1 LTLTGEISMRH
12 IALGLVAALALHAA
26 PSFAQLQVPAQA
38 SQQVRDPTM
47 VVEDRGQ
54 KLEFFSTLRASPEV
68 MSGGRVVVHRIK
80 AARADAPFGPKAL
93 GVVYNH
99 TIQVQGFL
107 TGEVS
112 FKPKESALPADIESA
127 GYHGLKKI
135 VEPNIYVVVART
147 PAELKAMFA
156 ALKARNDL
164 EWVEIPVNYGI
175 SANSATAVLDAAKKV
190 PTHMTQ
196 KEKTAGK

>member
-1 LTLTGEISMRH
+1 MRH
-12 IALGLVAALALHAA
+12 VALVLVVAFATYAS
-26 PSFAQLQVPAQA
+26 PSFAQLPVPSQT

-68 MSGGRVVVHRIK
+68 MSGGRVVVHRVK
-80 AARADAPFGPKAL
+80 VARADAPFGPKSL

-99 TIQVQGFL
+99 TIQAQGFL
-107 TGEVS
+107 TGEVT
-112 FKPKESALPADIESA
+112 FKPRESGLPSDIESA

-147 PAELKAMFA
+147 PAELKALFA

-164 EWVEIPVNYGI
+164 DWVEIPVNYGI

-190 PTHMTQ
+190 PTHTTQ
-196 KEKTAGK
+196 SQKTAGK